1 MINILTNSPV
11 KRRNDNQ
18 LKQTQGKLFDNPPKD
33 EVPKYSKINDSR
45 EAQIR
50 KQSQVGGLALLLESR
65 ISARIIFTKNI
76 NI

>member
-33 EVPKYSKINDSR
+33 EVPKYSKINDVR

-65 ISARIIFTKNI
+65 ISARIILTKNI

>member
-1 MINILTNSPV
+1 MIHILTNSPV

-18 LKQTQGKLFDNPPKD
+18 LKQTQGKLLDNPPKD
-33 EVPKYSKINDSR
+33 EVPKYSTINDVR

>member
-1 MINILTNSPV
+1 MIHILTNFPV

-18 LKQTQGKLFDNPPKD
+18 LKQTQGKLLDNPTKD
-33 EVPKYSKINDSR
+33 EGPKYSKINDVR

-50 KQSQVGGLALLLESR
+50 KQSHVGGLALLLESR